1 MKKIFIFLTTFSLLL
16 LCSCSENSNKTID
29 ESEKNIASESDS
41 QIISETTSKEYKYEV
56 IDNPDIRN
64 LKWGMSVEEVKYY
77 ETEKNYVEDVKSDY
91 HTQTLLTY
99 SNVSFDGYNTEMTLS
114 ITDGFGLDGVNYRIQ
129 DDKYEEIY
137 NKLVAEYGKPT
148 SDYPGD
154 SPNANWEIEKDNIWI
169 FLLKYENNGVI
180 TQYSFFPLN
189 TDYNNDD
196 TPKETTNKQQN
207 ILHESTLGEQNALK
221 RAKEY
226 LNYSSFS
233 YDGLVEQL
241 EFEGYTHSEA
251 VYAADNCG
259 ANWNSQASDKAK
271 EYLKYS
277 AFSYNGLVEQLE
289 FEGYSHSDAIDAV
302 NNCGAD
308 WNEQAA
314 KKAKQYLE
322 YSSFSRSGLIEQL
335 EFEGFTHSQAVYGA
349 EQNGY

>member
-1 MKKIFIFLTTFSLLL
+1 MKRLLIVISAFSLIL

-29 ESEKNIASESDS
+29 VPEKNISSESDG
-41 QIISETTSKEYKYEV
+41 QIVSKATSKEYKYEV

-77 ETEKNYVEDVKSDY
+77 ETEKDYVEDVKSDY
-91 HTQTLLTY
+91 YTQTLLTY

-114 ITDGFGLDGVNYRIQ
+114 ITDGFGLDGVNYRMQ
-129 DDKYEEIY
+129 DDTYEEIY
-137 NKLVAEYGKPT
+137 NKLVDEYGKPT
-148 SDYPGD
+148 SDYPD
-154 SPNANWEIEKDNIWI
+154 TPNATWEIEKDNIWI
-169 FLLKYENNGVI
+169 FLLKYEDNGVI

-189 TDYNNDD
+189 ADYNNVD
-196 TPKETTNKQQN
+196 TTKETTNKQQT
-207 ILHESTLGEQNALK
+207 ILYEPTLGEKNALK

-226 LNYSSFS
+226 LNYMSFS

-241 EFEGYTHSEA
+241 EFEGYTHAEA

-271 EYLKYS
+271 DYLKYS
-277 AFSYNGLVEQLE
+277 AFSYSGLVEQLE
-289 FEGYSHSDAIDAV
+289 FEGYSHSDAVDAV

-314 KKAKQYLE
+314 QKAKQYLK
-322 YSSFSRSGLIEQL
+322 YSAFSRTELIEQL

>member
-1 MKKIFIFLTTFSLLL
+1 MKKLLVFLTTFSLLL

-77 ETEKNYVEDVKSDY
+77 ETEINYVENVNSDNND
-91 HTQTLLTY
+91 QTLLTY
-99 SNVSFDGYNTEMTLS
+99 SNVGFDGYITEMTLCV
-114 ITDGFGLDGVNYRIQ
+114 TDGFGLDGVNYRIH
-129 DDKYEEIY
+129 DDKFEEIY
-137 NKLVAEYGKPT
+137 SKFVNEYGKPT
-148 SDYPGD
+148 YDYSDD
-154 SPNANWEIEKDNIWI
+154 FPNASWEIEKDNIII
-169 FLLKYENNGVI
+169 FLLKYENNGII
-180 TQYSFFPLN
+180 TQCSFFPLN

-259 ANWNSQASDKAK
+259 ANWNNQALEKAK
-271 EYLKYS
+271 QYLAYS
-277 AFSYNGLVEQLE
+277 AFSYSGLVEQLE

-314 KKAKQYLE
+314 KKAKQYLD
-322 YSSFSRSGLIEQL
+322 YSSFSRTGLIEQL